1 MKQSRIIIAI
11 LVTIIVGFII
21 TISTVFIPNTVNSV
35 DELRINKIGLP
46 LRFVTQELT
55 YDPPAD
61 SYPLKYAIQSTWEMV
76 TKVNTV
82 NLTLSW
88 LIISSLILGV
98 IILVYKANDSYFNK
112 PISKE

>member
-1 MKQSRIIIAI
+1 MKQSRIMIAI
-11 LVTIIVGFII
+11 VVIIIVGFMI
-21 TISTVFIPNTVNSV
+21 TIATVFIPNTVNFV
-35 DELRINKIGLP
+35 DELRINKLGLP

-61 SYPLKYAIQSTWEMV
+61 SYPLKYAIQSPWEMV
-76 TKVNTV
+76 TKVNMV

-88 LIISSLILGV
+88 LIISSLILGAIV
-98 IILVYKANDSYFNK
+98 LVYKANEYYFNK